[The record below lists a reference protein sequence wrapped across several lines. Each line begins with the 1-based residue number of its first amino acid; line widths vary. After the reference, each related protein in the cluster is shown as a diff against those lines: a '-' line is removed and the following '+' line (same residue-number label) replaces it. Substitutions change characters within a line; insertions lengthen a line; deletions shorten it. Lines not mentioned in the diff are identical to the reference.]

1 MVDPNKY
8 DEETRRWRNKYFTLS
23 EELEKNKKDYSSY
36 LNILHR
42 ALVRIS
48 LAAEGQDDELDKHL
62 SSLCNLLRQDPLNQT
77 RIKTNLGQV
86 ETTIL
91 RLESQRK
98 DNGLHGLEPLQTLVT
113 QLSQLNLSKDKQQA
127 LKRYSSSLQYQG
139 NQLSAYPLLL
149 EKYCHLQREALFESM
164 QTATGVQTSVSQ
176 PPGKSL
182 LSRLLGAKP
191 KPAVPEKSDNDI
203 TPAISPATNEVS
215 STIESIPEI
224 KTCQESIEDQEAII
238 SVLVDLLEHLPLSA
252 DARGDANQLHEQ
264 LTELAGAGEL
274 NRIIDGTAELVI
286 EALEKSQRGFERF
299 LLTLDQ
305 QLAKINDFF
314 SAQGRTKGTQKDA
327 SQQLNTMIH
336 SQVDTISQ
344 TMNEAT
350 DLNSLKASVQ
360 SQLNT
365 IASSMDH
372 FIEAETQREQALEQ
386 QLQAMSEQLEV
397 MQNETITIREKLRSE
412 TLRALTDALT
422 RLPNRVAFDERIE
435 QEHERYLRYKNPATL
450 ALLDIDLFK
459 KVNDKHGHLVGD
471 RVLQEVARQAK
482 KMVRKTD
489 FLARYGGEE
498 FILIMPETTLES
510 AAIVLEKI
518 RAAIAKISL
527 RALGPIEP
535 VTVSVGLAAFQ
546 SGEGSEQLIERADQ
560 ALYQAKD
567 KGRNRIAIF
576 E

>member
-252 DARGDANQLHEQ
+252 DARGDANQLREQ

-305 QLAKINDFF
+305 QLAQINDFF